1 MSEPIPGCTRMI
13 GEYTVMLLNNG
24 SIELVYH
31 GVKFRLTAQEATELF
46 DYLLR
51 VLDYIVSKK
60 KREGQ
65 S

>member
-1 MSEPIPGCTRMI
+1 MI